1 MSKKRTILRI
11 LYVLVAIIAISSVI
25 SYVILMKEKEW
36 MAFYL
41 ACCGGVLILNLIMII
56 IFVNKNLKK

>member
-1 MSKKRTILRI
+1 MSKKQTILRI
-11 LYVLVAIIAISSVI
+11 LYILTAVIAVSSVI
-25 SYVILMKEKEW
+25 SYLILMKEKEW

-56 IFVNKNLKK
+56 IFVNKNMKK